1 MRRYAAHFIFVSGY
15 GYFKQ
20 HVVEVEQG
28 SARSVF
34 PLTEEIEGV
43 EWFPGV
49 IALLDRQE
57 VEVGV
62 PSVFP
67 ALDNISKEPP
77 LPFGK
82 ECLPKGLT
90 PYLFYPFDFTTMQPV
105 AGTRH
110 KQLP

>member
-1 MRRYAAHFIFVSGY
+1 MKRYAAHFIFIPGC

-20 HVVEVEQG
+20 CMVEVEQDNVM
-28 SARSVF
+28 SVF

-49 IALLDRQE
+49 IALLDKRNAA
-57 VEVGV
+57 VEWDN
-62 PSVFP
+62 VFP
-67 ALDNISKEPP
+67 KQADILREFP

-82 ECLPKGLT
+82 GRFLQGLV
-90 PYLFYPFDFTTMQPV
+90 PYLFYPFDFTSMQPV

-110 KQLP
+110 RQLL